1 VDCSYDCDSLYFGFY
16 IFPYIGE
23 RVISPKY
30 QGAARIDKVNR
41 FGHTLIKLCFFVTI
55 SIYGYIVLKDKE
67 YTPWI
72 LGGSGDITES
82 FPEEF
87 PYLSYYEDVAYY
99 FLWGLSYHV
108 MSLVYHLALPKKPD
122 FMEMFLHHICTIF
135 LIAFSYM
142 SGYLRIG
149 SLIFFLHD
157 VTDVASYLMKT
168 SVDTQSTTFNK
179 ITYTNLLVS
188 WGIGR
193 LFIFPVFLIK
203 EAMFSPRM
211 VKIYIHGYYFFNIML
226 VILFCLHVYWYCLFL
241 KMGFAYATRGV
252 IKDAQAEGF
261 TKDDAIGTIEKDE
274 LKK

>member
-1 VDCSYDCDSLYFGFY
+1 MIVIRYIFGFY

-87 PYLSYYEDVAYY
+87 PYVSYYEDVAYY

-179 ITYTNLLVS
+179 MTYTNLLVS

-261 TKDDAIGTIEKDE
+261 TKDDAIGTIEKKDE
-274 LKK
+274 QKK